1 MLQRADTFPIS
12 DILISKFQS
21 YLDINQAEREALQ
34 NLSFRPVHFEPG
46 ALTVKD
52 GDRPN
57 SSQMVLEGLLGTS
70 KTLGNGRQQTAAIH
84 MKGDWPDLLSLHLGK
99 MDADLRVLTPAT
111 VAFVEHADIRR
122 LYRLHPRLGDVF
134 WKFTLI
140 EAAIFRH
147 WVVNVG
153 QRAAEPRLAH
163 LLCEFVTRAD
173 RAGLKHDGAYKLTL
187 TQRDLADCTGMSTV
201 HVNRSLQSLR
211 ARQFITWERG
221 ILRVLDREGL
231 AAMGDF
237 WPDYLHLPAPDE
249 KV

>member
-1 MLQRADTFPIS
+1 MFQRADTFPVS
-12 DILISKFQS
+12 ETLIAKFRS
-21 YLDINQAEREALQ
+21 YLDINQDEREALQ
-34 NLSFRPVHFEPG
+34 KLPFRPMEFEPG

-52 GDRPN
+52 GDRPT
-57 SSQMVLEGLLGTS
+57 SSQMVLSGVLGTS
-70 KTLGNGRQQTAAIH
+70 KVLSNGRQQIAAIH
-84 MKGDWPDLLSLHLGK
+84 IKGDWPDLLSLHLGH
-99 MDADLRVLTPAT
+99 MDSDLRVLTRAT
-111 VAFVEHADIRR
+111 VAFVEHAEIRR

-173 RAGLKHDGAYKLTL
+173 QVGLKQDGGYRLAL
-187 TQRDLADCTGMSTV
+187 TQNDLADCTGMSTV
-201 HVNRSLQSLR
+201 HVNRSLQSIR

-221 ILRVLDREGL
+221 VLRVLDRVGL
-231 AAMGDF
+231 AALGDF

-249 KV
+249 HM